1 MKTQIERIAREQLHG
16 TALSAV
22 VQKQLGLD
30 RRQSHAAID
39 RSVSGIAEELRVKI
53 KDIGGAQRL
62 YDEITEA
69 DTSIAERILH
79 EKARAQALREATA
92 QFDVMVGRDAKD
104 RLVSQLVLDN
114 TLTKNQANDVVAFTS
129 QSMVG
134 VLKSELANGSVGN
147 NADGLQ
153 TLLNSTDRK
162 PAFRHLFP
170 GGRSPEPR
178 YARQSAG
185 SAVINSNDHSWLWRY
200 ALPLVLLAA
209 LLLATM
215 KFCSESKKNR
225 LVADKRDQLE
235 LELAGA
241 EQQAKAN
248 NAKLLTLQSDYDT
261 AQSGIAKLET
271 ELESS
276 QAELDALKNTDAAEL
291 RRQLDD
297 VTTERDN
304 AIETESGLTAQL
316 QQTTSERDA
325 LQQQQDEARAELDA
339 TRTAITA
346 NNAAI
351 TELEAQVETLTSE
364 RDQLQETLGSEKQAH
379 EAALAALRTEAT
391 ELEMTIEKSQATI
404 DTLNERIDALN
415 GEKEQLD
422 TQLAAV
428 TAEHD
433 DERST
438 RLSNT
443 NQLTAQANS
452 LQGQLNEM
460 TRLRDSSKDAIA
472 QSEQNLADAEQK
484 LVSAEQALLDKE
496 QALTDTEQTLADTEQ
511 TLADTERTLT
521 EARQQ
526 LANKEQ
532 QLADTE
538 QQLTDAKNAISQK
551 EDELA
556 KINTELDTTR
566 QSIASLNSANS
577 DLEDEVQKLT
587 AANAG
592 SLEQISLHNEELS
605 QRDEKITSLTGALEN
620 AKADAQSESD
630 ALVQN
635 QQQVDE
641 LSAKNQQL
649 SADAKLASDKVNEL
663 TTLVSE
669 QEAAIA
675 KLEQQTMDLNREL
688 QSSGADKT
696 ELENTLAQLKQQQ
709 SAMQQA
715 SDSEREEALA
725 LIASLEKSLS
735 ASDDAAA
742 RLTTERDTLQR
753 SIDVLTRQNNAQQAK
768 AQQAA
773 LNAKQLGADI
783 EQKIAAAGLTDIAVS
798 TAEEFNGIAIS
809 LGSGSVFKTGDVALS
824 RKGTEVLAKVG
835 DIIGGYPDMHIDVEG
850 HTDALP
856 IGSKLRHRYP
866 SNWELS
872 SARASAVINY
882 LLLTNRVEPE
892 QVSARGFA
900 DTRPVADNNTFQ
912 GRVKNRRVD
921 IVLRG
926 KQ

>member
-39 RSVSGIAEELRVKI
+39 RSVSGIAEELRIKI

-92 QFDVMVGRDAKD
+92 QFDVMVGSDAKD

-114 TLTKNQANDVVAFTS
+114 TLTKTQANDVVAFAS

-339 TRTAITA
+339 ARTAITA

-391 ELEMTIEKSQATI
+391 ELEMTIEQSQATI

-428 TAEHD
+428 TAELD

-526 LANKEQ
+526 LADKEQ

-753 SIDVLTRQNNAQQAK
+753 SIDVLNRQNNAQQAK